1 MSEFPT
7 TDFAVPDVAVE
18 ERTDVLSNLPAG
30 RSQRQLACAIM
41 AASTVVFLILAP
53 LAKVALRPVPAFI
66 PIYQSALLVNDL
78 ITAVFLLGQRQ
89 LSRSHGLS
97 LLAGGYLFTAL
108 MSTVHALSF
117 PGLFAPNGLLDA
129 GPQTTAWLYMFW
141 HSGFPL
147 FVIAYTRYG
156 LEEQPAGEGGITILS
171 TVASIVSLVCGLAL
185 LTTLGQ
191 DLLPPIMQDNH
202 YTPAMIIVVSAVWLL
217 NLLALHALSRRRPYS
232 MLDLWLIVTMCA
244 WLFDIALSAVLNAGR
259 YDLGFY
265 AGRIYGLLAASFV
278 LVVLLHEH
286 GKLYVQLIML
296 RDSDREKADELRR
309 LSTIDQL
316 TGIANRR
323 AFEDALDQEW
333 RRMMR
338 HGTTLSLLMIDV
350 DCFKR
355 FNDAYGHVAGDQCLR
370 AVAQVLAGKARRA
383 GELAARYG
391 GEEFAVLLP
400 HVHIAEAKK
409 LGEAICAAVSDCRI
423 THEHSEAA
431 SHVTIS
437 VGAASIADLPE
448 LAATLSREGTLP
460 SATMPGATV
469 LVETADH
476 ALYRAKKSGRNRVVA
491 VGIDDAAGAA
501 GQTAAS
507 CDSSVG

>member
-1 MSEFPT
+1 MS
-7 TDFAVPDVAVE
+7 DFAVLDVAVE
-18 ERTDVLSNLPAG
+18 EQTDVLSNLPAG
-30 RSQRQLACAIM
+30 RRQRRLAWAII
-41 AASTVVFLILAP
+41 AISTVVFLILVP
-53 LAKVALRPVPAFI
+53 FAKVALRPVPAFI

-117 PGLFAPNGLLDA
+117 PGLFAPTGLLDA

-156 LEEQPAGEGGITILS
+156 LEEQPPGEGRITILS
-171 TVASIVSLVCGLAL
+171 TVASILSLVCGLAL

-191 DLLPPIMQDNH
+191 DLLPLIMQDNH
-202 YTPAMIIVVSAVWLL
+202 YTPAMILVVSAVWLL
-217 NLLALHALSRRRPYS
+217 NLLALSALSRRRPYS

-278 LVVLLHEH
+278 LIVLLHEH
-286 GKLYVQLIML
+286 GKLYVQLIKL
-296 RDSDREKADELRR
+296 RNSDRERAAELRR
-309 LSTIDQL
+309 LNTIDPL

-338 HGTTLSLLMIDV
+338 HGSTLSLLMIDV

-370 AVAQVLAGKARRA
+370 VVAQVLAGKARRA

-400 HVHIAEAKK
+400 HVDIAEARK
-409 LGEAICAAVSDCRI
+409 LGEAICAAVRGCRI
-423 THEHSEAA
+423 PHEHSDAA
-431 SHVTIS
+431 PYVTIS
-437 VGAASIADLPE
+437 AGAASIADLPE

-491 VGIDDAAGAA
+491 AGIDDAAGAA
-501 GQTAAS
+501 GQIATS
-507 CDSSVG
+507 CNSSVG

>member
-1 MSEFPT
+1 MSDFPVSG
-7 TDFAVPDVAVE
+7 FAVSDVAAE
-18 ERTDVLSNLPAG
+18 ERSDVLSSLPA
-30 RSQRQLACAIM
+30 RRRERRLAYAII
-41 AASTVVFLILAP
+41 AASTVIFVILAP
-53 LAKVALRPVPAFI
+53 FAKVALWPVPAFI

-78 ITAVFLLGQRQ
+78 ITAAFLLGQRR
-89 LSRSHGLS
+89 LSHSHGLS

-117 PGLFAPNGLLDA
+117 PGLFAPTGLLNA

-141 HSGFPL
+141 HGGFPL

-156 LEEQPAGEGGITILS
+156 LAQQPAEEGSITIAS
-171 TVASIVSLVCGLAL
+171 TVAAIISVVGGLAL

-191 DLLPPIMQDNH
+191 ALLPPIMQDNH
-202 YTPAMIIVVSAVWLL
+202 YTPAMIVVVSAVWLL
-217 NLLALHALSRRRPYS
+217 NLIALFALSRRRPYS
-232 MLDLWLIVTMCA
+232 VLDLWLIVTMCA

-278 LVVLLHEH
+278 LLVLLHEH
-286 GKLYVQLIML
+286 GKLYLQLIKL
-296 RDSDREKADELRR
+296 RDGDRETAMELRR
-309 LSTIDQL
+309 LSSIDQL

-323 AFEDALDQEW
+323 AFEDALGQEW

-338 HGTTLSLLMIDV
+338 HGSTLSLLMIDV

-400 HVHIAEAKK
+400 HVDIAEAKK
-409 LGEAICAAVSDCRI
+409 LGEVICAAVSDCGI
-423 THEHSEAA
+423 PHEHSEAA

-460 SATMPGATV
+460 STTMPGATV

-491 VGIDDAAGAA
+491 AGVDDAAGAA
-501 GQTAAS
+501 GQIAAS
-507 CDSSVG
+507 CDSSAG

>member
-1 MSEFPT
+1 
-7 TDFAVPDVAVE
+7 
-18 ERTDVLSNLPAG
+18 
-30 RSQRQLACAIM
+30 
-41 AASTVVFLILAP
+41 
-53 LAKVALRPVPAFI
+53 
-66 PIYQSALLVNDL
+66 
-78 ITAVFLLGQRQ
+78 
-89 LSRSHGLS
+89 
-97 LLAGGYLFTAL
+97 
-108 MSTVHALSF
+108 
-117 PGLFAPNGLLDA
+117 
-129 GPQTTAWLYMFW
+129 
-141 HSGFPL
+141 
-147 FVIAYTRYG
+147 
-156 LEEQPAGEGGITILS
+156 LS

-191 DLLPPIMQDNH
+191 ALLPPIMQDNH
-202 YTPAMIIVVSAVWLL
+202 YTPAMILVVSAVWLL
-217 NLLALHALSRRRPYS
+217 NLLALSALSRRRPYS

-286 GKLYVQLIML
+286 GKLYVQLVKL
-296 RDSDREKADELRR
+296 RNSDREKAAALRR

-338 HGTTLSLLMIDV
+338 HGSTLSLLMIDV

-370 AVAQVLAGKARRA
+370 VVAQVLAGKARRA
-383 GELAARYG
+383 GEMAARYG

-400 HVHIAEAKK
+400 HVDIAEAKK
-409 LGEAICAAVSDCRI
+409 LGEVICASVRDCEI
-423 THEHSEAA
+423 PHEHSDAA
-431 SHVTIS
+431 PYVTVS

-491 VGIDDAAGAA
+491 AGIDDAAGAA
-501 GQTAAS
+501 GQIATS

>member
-1 MSEFPT
+1 MS
-7 TDFAVPDVAVE
+7 DFAVTDVAVE
-18 ERTDVLSNLPAG
+18 ERTDVLSSLPAG
-30 RSQRQLACAIM
+30 RRQRRLAYAIM
-41 AASTVVFLILAP
+41 AASTVVFLTLVP
-53 LAKVALRPVPAFI
+53 FAKVALLPVPAFI

-117 PGLFAPNGLLDA
+117 PGVFAPTGLLNA
-129 GPQTTAWLYMFW
+129 GPQTTAWLYVFW
-141 HSGFPL
+141 HGGFPL

-156 LEEQPAGEGGITILS
+156 LEEQAAGDSSSTIAG
-171 TVASIVSLVCGLAL
+171 TVASVISLVCGLAL

-217 NLLALHALSRRRPYS
+217 NLLALYALARRRPYS

-265 AGRIYGLLAASFV
+265 TGRIYGLLAASFV
-278 LVVLLHEH
+278 LFVLLHEH
-286 GKLYVQLIML
+286 GKLYVQLIKL

-309 LSTIDQL
+309 LSTIDPL

-323 AFEDALDQEW
+323 AFEDTLAQEW

-338 HGTTLSLLMIDV
+338 HGTALSLLMVDV

-370 AVAQVLAGKARRA
+370 VVAQVLAGKARRA
-383 GELAARYG
+383 GEMAARYG

-400 HVHIAEAKK
+400 HVDIIEAKK
-409 LGEAICAAVSDCRI
+409 LGEVICASVRDCRI
-423 THEHSEAA
+423 PHKHSDVAPY
-431 SHVTIS
+431 VTIS
-437 VGAASIADLPE
+437 AGAASIADLPE
-448 LAATLSREGTLP
+448 LAGTLSREGGLP

-476 ALYRAKKSGRNRVVA
+476 ALYRAKKAGRNRVVA
-491 VGIDDAAGAA
+491 AAIDDAADE
-501 GQTAAS
+501 QTAAS
-507 CDSSVG
+507 RVSPAA

>member
-1 MSEFPT
+1 M
-7 TDFAVPDVAVE
+7 
-18 ERTDVLSNLPAG
+18 DVLSNVPAY
-30 RSQRQLACAIM
+30 RRQRQLAWAII
-41 AASTVVFLILAP
+41 AASTGIFFILAP
-53 LAKVALRPVPAFI
+53 FAKVALWPVPAFI

-89 LSRSHGLS
+89 SSRSHGLS

-141 HSGFPL
+141 HGGFPL

-156 LEEQPAGEGGITILS
+156 LEQQRADEGRITILS
-171 TVASIVSLVCGLAL
+171 TVVSIVSLVCGLAL

-191 DLLPPIMQDNH
+191 DLLPTIMQDNH
-202 YTPAMIIVVSAVWLL
+202 YTPAMILVVSAVWLL
-217 NLLALHALSRRRPYS
+217 NLLALYALARRRPYS

-286 GKLYVQLIML
+286 GKLYVQLIKL
-296 RDSDREKADELRR
+296 RDIDREKADSLHR
-309 LSTIDQL
+309 LSTVDSL

-338 HGTTLSLLMIDV
+338 HGTTLSLLMVDV

-355 FNDAYGHVAGDQCLR
+355 FNDTYGHVAGDQCLR
-370 AVAQVLAGKARRA
+370 VVAQVLAGKARRA
-383 GELAARYG
+383 GEMAARYG
-391 GEEFAVLLP
+391 GEEFVVLLP
-400 HVHIAEAKK
+400 HADIVEAKK
-409 LGEAICAAVSDCRI
+409 LGEVICASVRDCEILHEQSD
-423 THEHSEAA
+423 AA
-431 SHVTIS
+431 PYVTIS
-437 VGAASIADLPE
+437 VGAASIANLPE

-476 ALYRAKKSGRNRVVA
+476 ALYRAKKAGRNRVVA
-491 VGIDDAAGAA
+491 AGIDDAAGAA
-501 GQTAAS
+501 GQFAAS
-507 CDSSVG
+507 CDSSAT

>member
-1 MSEFPT
+1 M
-7 TDFAVPDVAVE
+7 
-18 ERTDVLSNLPAG
+18 
-30 RSQRQLACAIM
+30 I
-41 AASTVVFLILAP
+41 FLILAP
-53 LAKVALRPVPAFI
+53 FAKVALWPVPAFI

-78 ITAVFLLGQRQ
+78 ITAAFLLGQRQ

-117 PGLFAPNGLLDA
+117 PGLFTPTGLLNA

-141 HSGFPL
+141 HGGFPL

-156 LEEQPAGEGGITILS
+156 LAQQPAGEGSITIAS
-171 TVASIVSLVCGLAL
+171 TVAAIISLVGGLAL

-191 DLLPPIMQDNH
+191 ALLPPIMQDNH
-202 YTPAMIIVVSAVWLL
+202 YTPAMIMVVSAVWLL
-217 NLLALHALSRRRPYS
+217 NLIALFALSRRRPYS
-232 MLDLWLIVTMCA
+232 VLDLWLIVTMCA

-278 LVVLLHEH
+278 LLVLLHEH
-286 GKLYVQLIML
+286 GKLYLQLIKL
-296 RDSDREKADELRR
+296 RDGDRETADGAAPAEYHRSADRDREPPRLRGR
-309 LSTIDQL
+309 PRPGMAAD
-316 TGIANRR
+316 
-323 AFEDALDQEW
+323 DAA
-333 RRMMR
+333 R
-338 HGTTLSLLMIDV
+338 HDLSLLMIDV

-400 HVHIAEAKK
+400 HVDIAEAKK
-409 LGEAICAAVSDCRI
+409 LGEVICAAVSDCRI
-423 THEHSEAA
+423 
-431 SHVTIS
+431 
-437 VGAASIADLPE
+437 
-448 LAATLSREGTLP
+448 
-460 SATMPGATV
+460 
-469 LVETADH
+469 
-476 ALYRAKKSGRNRVVA
+476 
-491 VGIDDAAGAA
+491 
-501 GQTAAS
+501 
-507 CDSSVG
+507 SS

>member
-1 MSEFPT
+1 MS
-7 TDFAVPDVAVE
+7 DFAVPDIAME
-18 ERTDVLSNLPAG
+18 EQTDVLSNLPAG
-30 RSQRQLACAIM
+30 RRQRRLAWAII
-41 AASTVVFLILAP
+41 AISTVVFLILVP
-53 LAKVALRPVPAFI
+53 FAKVALRPVPAFI

-117 PGLFAPNGLLDA
+117 PGLFAPTGLLDA

-141 HSGFPL
+141 HGGFPL

-156 LEEQPAGEGGITILS
+156 LEEQPPSEGRITILS
-171 TVASIVSLVCGLAL
+171 TVASILSLVCGLAL

-191 DLLPPIMQDNH
+191 DLLPLIMQDNH
-202 YTPAMIIVVSAVWLL
+202 YTPAMILVVSAVWLL
-217 NLLALHALSRRRPYS
+217 NLLALSALSRRRPYS

-278 LVVLLHEH
+278 LVVLLHEN
-286 GKLYVQLIML
+286 GKLYVQLIKL
-296 RDSDREKADELRR
+296 RDSDREKAAELHR
-309 LSTIDQL
+309 LSTIDPL

-338 HGTTLSLLMIDV
+338 HGTDVVVAHDRRRLLQALQRRLRPRRRRSMP
-350 DCFKR
+350 
-355 FNDAYGHVAGDQCLR
+355 AGGGASAGRQGAPGRRNGGPLR
-370 AVAQVLAGKARRA
+370 RRGVRGAVAPCRYRRSEQARRSDLR
-383 GELAARYG
+383 GGAR
-391 GEEFAVLLP
+391 L
-400 HVHIAEAKK
+400 
-409 LGEAICAAVSDCRI
+409 
-423 THEHSEAA
+423 
-431 SHVTIS
+431 
-437 VGAASIADLPE
+437 
-448 LAATLSREGTLP
+448 
-460 SATMPGATV
+460 
-469 LVETADH
+469 
-476 ALYRAKKSGRNRVVA
+476 
-491 VGIDDAAGAA
+491 
-501 GQTAAS
+501 Q
-507 CDSSVG
+507 DSP

>member
-1 MSEFPT
+1 MSDFPVS
-7 TDFAVPDVAVE
+7 DSAVTDVAME

-30 RSQRQLACAIM
+30 RRQRRFACAIM
-41 AASTVVFLILAP
+41 AASTVVFLILVP
-53 LAKVALRPVPAFI
+53 FAKVALLPVPAFI

-117 PGLFAPNGLLDA
+117 PGVFAPTGLLNA
-129 GPQTTAWLYMFW
+129 GPQTTAWLYIFW
-141 HSGFPL
+141 HGGFPL

-156 LEEQPAGEGGITILS
+156 LEEQAAGEGSSTIAG
-171 TVASIVSLVCGLAL
+171 TVASVISLVCGLAL

-191 DLLPPIMQDNH
+191 GLLPPIMQDNH

-217 NLLALHALSRRRPYS
+217 NLLALYALSRRRPYS

-286 GKLYVQLIML
+286 GKLYVQLIKL
-296 RDSDREKADELRR
+296 RDSDRAKADELRR
-309 LSTIDQL
+309 LSTVDPL
-316 TGIANRR
+316 TGVANRR

-338 HGTTLSLLMIDV
+338 HGTTLSLLMVDV

-355 FNDAYGHVAGDQCLR
+355 FNDAYGHVAGDRCLR
-370 AVAQVLAGKARRA
+370 TVAQVLAGKARRA
-383 GELAARYG
+383 GEMAARYG

-400 HVHIAEAKK
+400 HVDIAEAKK
-409 LGEAICAAVSDCRI
+409 LGEVICASIRDCRI
-423 THEHSEAA
+423 PHENSDVAA
-431 SHVTIS
+431 YVTIS
-437 VGAASIADLPE
+437 AGAASIANLPE
-448 LAATLSREGTLP
+448 LAGTLSREGALP

-476 ALYRAKKSGRNRVVA
+476 ALYRAKKAGRNRVVA
-491 VGIDDAAGAA
+491 AGIADAAGE
-501 GQTAAS
+501 QTAAFRIS
-507 CDSSVG
+507 PAA